1 MNIPQADL
9 KAQYHTIRDD
19 INRAILEVVESAQFV
34 RGKAVRDFEEAF
46 ARYCECQH
54 AVGVANGTDALM
66 LALRALGVGEGDEVI
81 TSPYTFTATAE
92 AIHWVGAK
100 IVFVDINPENY
111 TIDPRQIEEKIT
123 ERTKAIIPVHLY
135 GHPADMDA
143 ILAIAKKYDLKVLED
158 AAQAHGALYKGKK
171 VGSLGHSAGFSFYP
185 GKNLGAYGDAGAVTT
200 NDPKVAE
207 NVKKLGDHG
216 STKKYENDAMGFNSR
231 LDSIQAA
238 VLNVKLQR
246 LERWNRRRREIT
258 EIYNEAFRSVEE
270 ISTPQVSPWAEHVYH
285 LYVIRVS
292 GTLPAQAGDPL
303 RGNNRDALKQRLNEA
318 GIGAAIHY
326 PRPLHL
332 QKAYDFLGLKKGSF
346 PVSERAA
353 EQVLSLPNYPEMT
366 DEMVKVVAEKVKES
380 VRSAN

>member
-9 KAQYHTIRDD
+9 KAQYQTIRDD
-19 INRAILEVVESAQFV
+19 INRAILEVVESTQFV
-34 RGKAVRDFEEAF
+34 RGKAVRDFEETF
-46 ARYCECQH
+46 GRYCECQF
-54 AVGVANGTDALM
+54 AVGVANGTDALL
-66 LALRALGVGEGDEVI
+66 LALRALGIGEGDEVI
-81 TSPYTFTATAE
+81 TAPFTFTATAE

-100 IVFVDINPENY
+100 IVLVDINPENY
-111 TIDPRQIEEKIT
+111 TIDPRQIEEKISA
-123 ERTKAIIPVHLY
+123 RTKAIIPVHLY

-158 AAQAHGALYKGKK
+158 AAQAHGALYKGRK
-171 VGSLGHSAGFSFYP
+171 VGSIGHAAGFSFYP

-207 NVKKLGDHG
+207 NVKMLGDHG
-216 STKKYENDAMGFNSR
+216 SLKKYQNDAMGFNSR

-238 VLNVKLQR
+238 VLNVKLKH
-246 LERWNRRRREIT
+246 LDRWNRRRREIT
-258 EIYNEAFRSVEE
+258 EIYNEALRSVEE
-270 ISTPQVSPWAEHVYH
+270 ITLPQVSPWAEHVYH

-292 GTLPAQAGDPL
+292 GTDPL
-303 RGNNRDALKQRLNEA
+303 RGNHRDALKQRLNDA

-332 QKAYDFLGLKKGSF
+332 QKAYEFLGLKKGSF

-366 DEMVKVVAEKVKES
+366 DDMVKLVAEKVKENLPW
-380 VRSAN
+380 V

>member
-9 KAQYHTIRDD
+9 KAQYQIIRDD
-19 INRAILEVVESAQFV
+19 INRAILEEVESTQFI

-46 ARYCECQH
+46 GRYCECQF
-54 AVGVANGTDALM
+54 AVGVANGTDAL
-66 LALRALGVGEGDEVI
+66 LLILRALGIGEGDEVI
-81 TSPYTFTATAE
+81 TTPYTFTATAE

-100 IVFVDINPENY
+100 IVFVDISPENY
-111 TIDPRQIEEKIT
+111 TIDPRQMESQVT
-123 ERTKAIIPVHLY
+123 ERTRAIIPVHLY

-143 ILAIAKKYDLKVLED
+143 ILAIAKKYDLKVIED

-171 VGSLGHSAGFSFYP
+171 VGSLGHAAGFSFYP

-200 NDPKVAE
+200 SDPKVAE
-207 NVKKLGDHG
+207 NIKNLGDHG
-216 STKKYENDAMGFNSR
+216 SSKKYEHDDMGYNSR

-238 VLNVKLQR
+238 VLNVKLKH

-258 EIYNEAFRSVEE
+258 EIYNDAFRNVEG
-270 ISTPQVSPWAEHVYH
+270 ISPPQVSPWAEHVYH

-292 GTLPAQAGDPL
+292 ATDPL
-303 RGNNRDALKQRLNEA
+303 RGKNRDALKQQLNEA

-332 QKAYDFLGLKKGSF
+332 QKAYDFMGLKKGSF
-346 PVSERAA
+346 PVAERAG
-353 EQVLSLPNYPEMT
+353 EMVLSLPNYPEMT
-366 DEMVKVVAEKVKES
+366 DEMVKFVAERVIE
-380 VRSAN
+380 